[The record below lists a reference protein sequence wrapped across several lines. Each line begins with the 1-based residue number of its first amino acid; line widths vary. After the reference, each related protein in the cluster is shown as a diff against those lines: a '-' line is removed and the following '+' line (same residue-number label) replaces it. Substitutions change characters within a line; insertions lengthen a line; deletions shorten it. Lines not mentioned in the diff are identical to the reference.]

1 MLASLVAEGLL
12 RFLQLM
18 ANLKRR
24 FCPVQ
29 PFLGTYAI
37 CSVYQQ
43 FFIDT
48 YPLLLVVPTVNYAAW
63 TPHARR
69 FSTTI
74 TEK

>member
-1 MLASLVAEGLL
+1 
-12 RFLQLM
+12 
-18 ANLKRR
+18 
-24 FCPVQ
+24 
-29 PFLGTYAI
+29 
-37 CSVYQQ
+37 VYQQ